1 MIDQT
6 WWVLTDGDTIYKD
19 WEGDALLF
27 RSKNAAQMAREN
39 NLRGDEYRMYKPKKV
54 TVRDGK

>member
-1 MIDQT
+1 VIDQT

-27 RSKNAAQMAREN
+27 RPKNAAQMAREN
-39 NLRGDEYRMYKPKKV
+39 NLRGDEKCS
-54 TVRDGK
+54 TDGT